1 MERQNF
7 KMSSIK
13 VKDNLITGT
22 YSKGDG
28 FNYSF
33 TGDKN
38 KIPHPDLFKIVEAF
52 DAAMAFFLMTK
63 PKKVK
68 TSGIKIKE
76 KQTDQGIVTMFS
88 ISGTMQ
94 VYNDKMVGL
103 SIPQYNLEDEQD
115 TVHCTLKPTSEDE
128 EAELI
133 DLDDAIERLETE
145 LFLYIKG
152 EKEAQGNLFNKK
164 ETE

>member
-1 MERQNF
+1 
-7 KMSSIK
+7 
-13 VKDNLITGT
+13 
-22 YSKGDG
+22 
-28 FNYSF
+28 
-33 TGDKN
+33 
-38 KIPHPDLFKIVEAF
+38 
-52 DAAMAFFLMTK
+52 MTK

-68 TSGIKIKE
+68 TSGVKIKE
-76 KQTDQGIVTMFS
+76 KQTNQGIVTMFS

-133 DLDDAIERLETE
+133 DLDDAIEQLETE